1 MVQGVYVDILLVINF
16 LVDFLLL
23 SLLARTGGRGTQGG
37 WRRVAAA
44 AIGSLFSLSIFLPP
58 LPHED
63 LGQLLLQVA
72 CCMLMV
78 RLGFAWGGW
87 RRFCKEC
94 VLLLAVSCG
103 LFAALSLL
111 KLFYA
116 GTGMFVFHNAVYFH
130 VRPPAFVLCLCG
142 AYAFV
147 WLIDRLLRAAAPAQ
161 RLCQVQLQVCGQ
173 CKELTGFVDSGNA
186 LVEPF
191 SGAPVVVCDEGVAA
205 QLLDWELLEA
215 VHQLLRGRTDL
226 PAAPQIRQIPFSTIS
241 QNGLLPAVKGEWM
254 VLRPQ
259 GEGTE
264 YWVEEFYLAVSE
276 QPLGDGSWKLLV
288 GEQAFHRA
296 AANKQRKGSVY
307 QDEGL
312 AKTKEKT
319 GRAAGR
325 LAAAAPAKNLLP
337 G

>member
-1 MVQGVYVDILLVINF
+1 MVQGVYVDILLVSNF

-23 SLLARTGGRGTQGG
+23 SLLARVGGRGTQGG

-44 AIGSLFSLSIFLPP
+44 AAGSLFSLSIFLPP

-296 AANKQRKGSVY
+296 ARQ
-307 QDEGL
+307 Q
-312 AKTKEKT
+312 TKERI
-319 GRAAGR
+319 GVSR
-325 LAAAAPAKNLLP
+325 
-337 G
+337 

>member
-1 MVQGVYVDILLVINF
+1 MVQGVYVDILLVSNF

-111 KLFYA
+111 KRFYA

-241 QNGLLPAVKGEWM
+241 QNGLLPAVKG
-254 VLRPQ
+254 
-259 GEGTE
+259 
-264 YWVEEFYLAVSE
+264 
-276 QPLGDGSWKLLV
+276 D
-288 GEQAFHRA
+288 
-296 AANKQRKGSVY
+296 RKSVV
-307 QDEGL
+307 
-312 AKTKEKT
+312 
-319 GRAAGR
+319 
-325 LAAAAPAKNLLP
+325 
-337 G
+337 